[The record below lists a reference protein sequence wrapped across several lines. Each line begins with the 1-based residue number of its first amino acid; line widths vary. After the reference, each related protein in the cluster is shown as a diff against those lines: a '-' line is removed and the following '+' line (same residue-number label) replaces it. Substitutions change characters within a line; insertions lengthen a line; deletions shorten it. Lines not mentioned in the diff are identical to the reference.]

1 MVYLQRWVEMPT
13 FAKEIKTTT
22 IMDKIKEIIKKAQND
37 IVSVIIEK
45 LETRGV
51 IELKRGVALRE
62 SISNYDYGLYITKVK
77 VNDDMIY
84 YHSPNFIDEWYP
96 LSNLPMREMVK
107 FNKMF
112 VESGLIK

>member
-1 MVYLQRWVEMPT
+1 
-13 FAKEIKTTT
+13 
-22 IMDKIKEIIKKAQND
+22 
-37 IVSVIIEK
+37 
-45 LETRGV
+45 
-51 IELKRGVALRE
+51 
-62 SISNYDYGLYITKVK
+62 
-77 VNDDMIY
+77 MIY

>member
-1 MVYLQRWVEMPT
+1 
-13 FAKEIKTTT
+13 
-22 IMDKIKEIIKKAQND
+22 MDKIKQIIKKAQND

-51 IELKRGVALRE
+51 IELKRGVMLRE
-62 SISNYDYGLYITKVK
+62 SVSNYDYGLYITKVK

-84 YHSPNFIDEWYP
+84 YHSPIFIDEWYP
-96 LSNLPMREMVK
+96 LSNLSMQEMVK